1 MHRAQATVKLLRR
14 ETPDFIAPDLWPSN
28 NPDLNP
34 VDYRIWAVLQEW
46 VYQQPVQDVDELK
59 RRLIDCWS
67 SIQQAI
73 IDQAIDQW
81 RVSLRACIRARGG
94 HFKHLL

>member
-1 MHRAQATVKLLRR
+1 MWITDSGQC
-14 ETPDFIAPDLWPSN
+14 
-28 NPDLNP
+28 
-34 VDYRIWAVLQEW
+34 YRLW

-67 SIQQAI
+67 NIQQAII

-81 RVSLRACIRARGG
+81 RVSLRACIQARDG
-94 HFKHLL
+94 HFEHLL